1 MGVCLIAAIDWTLW
15 LSHFRLALFT
25 LVHAT
30 TFALVAIHCLRN
42 RREPTSALLWLFVSF
57 SFPLIGP
64 LLFLAFGVNRVARQG
79 WRKHESDREFLSERR
94 LREEQAMP
102 LAYWRSVREAVV
114 AEPATP
120 FARELNT
127 TLNAMLTDYPL
138 LGGNRIEPLVTGE
151 EAYPRMLRAIRAA
164 RHHIHLQSF
173 IVGND
178 AVGREFLDL
187 LRAKAEAGVAVR
199 FLYDRFGSAHAL
211 LSGLLHRYRHVPHL
225 RMAGW
230 TQANP
235 IKRQFQ
241 FNLRNHR
248 KVLVVDGVEGFT
260 GGINLSINNVRQG
273 ERPPDHDYHFA
284 LNGPIVQELQY
295 AFLRDWYFMTD
306 EDPHQLLIEAHFPGA
321 AAAGQALIRAF
332 DGGPTAEVET
342 MTDVFFAAIVAA
354 RRRLLAV
361 TPYLVPTPDIVRA
374 FRSAGLRG
382 VDVRLVVPQ
391 KSNHLYAGM
400 AGRALYDELLSA
412 GVRIFERRPP
422 FTHAKALI
430 VDDELAV
437 VGTANLDVRSLRLNY
452 ELNLAVYDETFINTL
467 KRIVLDDI
475 ALSDEVILAAWRRRP
490 PARRLAENFCS
501 LLTPML

>member
-1 MGVCLIAAIDWTLW
+1 
-15 LSHFRLALFT
+15 
-25 LVHAT
+25 
-30 TFALVAIHCLRN
+30 
-42 RREPTSALLWLFVSF
+42 
-57 SFPLIGP
+57 
-64 LLFLAFGVNRVARQG
+64 
-79 WRKHESDREFLSERR
+79 
-94 LREEQAMP
+94 
-102 LAYWRSVREAVV
+102 
-114 AEPATP
+114 
-120 FARELNT
+120 
-127 TLNAMLTDYPL
+127 
-138 LGGNRIEPLVTGE
+138 
-151 EAYPRMLRAIRAA
+151 
-164 RHHIHLQSF
+164 
-173 IVGND
+173 
-178 AVGREFLDL
+178 
-187 LRAKAEAGVAVR
+187 
-199 FLYDRFGSAHAL
+199 
-211 LSGLLHRYRHVPHL
+211 
-225 RMAGW
+225 
-230 TQANP
+230 
-235 IKRQFQ
+235 
-241 FNLRNHR
+241 
-248 KVLVVDGVEGFT
+248 
-260 GGINLSINNVRQG
+260 
-273 ERPPDHDYHFA
+273 
-284 LNGPIVQELQY
+284 
-295 AFLRDWYFMTD
+295 
-306 EDPHQLLIEAHFPGA
+306 
-321 AAAGQALIRAF
+321 
-332 DGGPTAEVET
+332 